1 MPVAGEIRAIEV
13 AAVVVPLGIHRRGL
27 DIHHRGLGI
36 HHRGLDT
43 WNIPPTTDTG
53 RDVDCRF
60 CLDSLGNKRGVIKN
74 SAVES
79 KQEILRQINV
89 GKPGGGSNIDG
100 LRNAVEHFQKHL
112 KMIMN
117 EGDK

>member
-13 AAVVVPLGIHRRGL
+13 AAVVVPLG
-27 DIHHRGLGI
+27 IHHRGLGI

-60 CLDSLGNKRGVIKN
+60 CLDSLLDERGANI
-74 SAVES
+74 ES
-79 KQEILRQINV
+79 FT
-89 GKPGGGSNIDG
+89 
-100 LRNAVEHFQKHL
+100 A
-112 KMIMN
+112 
-117 EGDK
+117 EGI

>member
-1 MPVAGEIRAIEV
+1 MMVKMSVGGLDQMPVAGEIRAIEV
-13 AAVVVPLGIHRRGL
+13 AAVVVPLGIH
-27 DIHHRGLGI
+27 HRGLGI
-36 HHRGLDT
+36 HHRA
-43 WNIPPTTDTG
+43 PTTDTG